1 MLRVFYHTNNEI
13 NKVEGS
19 GCFEKIDADK
29 IFWVDLQFPSEEEIR
44 KTEQTFNLDFNL
56 LKSENE
62 LESNAR
68 FYETEELIFIT
79 SGFIAKKENLFETCS
94 VYFYLTG
101 KVLITERHADLP
113 TFAETVKKIKRN
125 RNLCKNGSEIL
136 ELILETKVDIDSDF
150 LEVISREISLISNG
164 LSLSTTNEEELL
176 IKINTYQETAMLIRE
191 SFIDKQRAVS
201 SLLKSAIFNNDTRLK
216 MVMKDINS
224 MLTYTSFIFTRLEYL
239 QNTLLGMINMQQN
252 KTIKI
257 FTIVAVVFMPPT
269 LIASIY
275 GMNFRVMPE
284 LEWVAGYPFA
294 LALIIVSSF
303 LTLYLFKRKK
313 WL

>member
-1 MLRVFYHTNNEI
+1 MD
-13 NKVEGS
+13 
-19 GCFEKIDADK
+19 CFEKIPADK
-29 IFWVDLQFPSEEEIR
+29 IFWVDLQFPSEGEIR
-44 KTEQTFNLDFNL
+44 KTERTFHLDFNL

-79 SGFIAKKENLFETCS
+79 SGFIAKRENLFETCP

-125 RNLCKNGSEIL
+125 RNLYKNGSEIL

-150 LEVISREISLISNG
+150 LEVISKEISLISNG

-176 IKINTYQETAMLIRE
+176 IKINSYQETTMLIRE
-191 SFIDKQRAVS
+191 SFIDKQRAIS
-201 SLLKSAIFNNDTRLK
+201 SLMKSSHFNNDARLK
-216 MVMKDINS
+216 MVMKDIQT
-224 MLTYTSFIFTRLEYL
+224 MLSYISFVFARLDYL

-269 LIASIY
+269 LIASII
-275 GMNFRVMPE
+275 GMNFRLMPE
-284 LEWVAGYPFA
+284 LNWTFGYP
-294 LALIIVSSF
+294 LAIVLIIGSS
-303 LTLYLFKRKK
+303 LITLFVFKKRK